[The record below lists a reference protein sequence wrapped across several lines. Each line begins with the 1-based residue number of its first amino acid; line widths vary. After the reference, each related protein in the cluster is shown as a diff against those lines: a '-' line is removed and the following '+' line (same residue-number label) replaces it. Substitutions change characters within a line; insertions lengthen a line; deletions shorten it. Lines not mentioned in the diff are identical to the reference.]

1 MIKASD
7 KQKTM
12 VSKYLGTEY
21 QDIDTLLED
30 LDEKITEIGFDEN
43 FEFLNE
49 TGIQLQTL
57 FDRLLMQ
64 NS

>member
-7 KQKTM
+7 KQKIM

-57 FDRLLMQ
+57 FDQLLMQ

>member
-57 FDRLLMQ
+57 FDQLLMQ

>member
-12 VSKYLGTEY
+12 VSKYLGTED

-57 FDRLLMQ
+57 FDQLLMQ